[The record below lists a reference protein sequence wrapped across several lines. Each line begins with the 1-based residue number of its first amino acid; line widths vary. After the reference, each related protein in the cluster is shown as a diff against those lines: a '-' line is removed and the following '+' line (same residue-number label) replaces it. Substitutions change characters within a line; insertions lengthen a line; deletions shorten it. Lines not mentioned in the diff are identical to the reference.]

1 VNTGAFAGTALKL
14 TINGG
19 AQISVNF
26 ANDAH
31 AGSAES
37 LANVA
42 SYINST
48 VDAAMGWSSGVQLA
62 SVNAA
67 GNGLNLTDT
76 IANSSSVMTVTANA
90 TSAALGL
97 TANSSTNNTATA
109 PQAAAITGT
118 APGTASVNTNA
129 APTLAL
135 NVNGTAVSVN
145 FGNDANK
152 SATESWQNVVNY
164 INSQVDAQMGWGS
177 DVKLAQITPS
187 TSGATSSI
195 TLTDPYADSNST
207 VTVTTGSALLGL
219 ATNQTATGT
228 GPVGNTVTLNL
239 AGGNATAATVTGG
252 NTVGPNVNTATG
264 SLTFSIDGTTV
275 NAALTNAG
283 ATAAAVTGSSFG
295 SDGTALVNTG
305 SLLTASTYLDTADSL
320 PSDTGIDLT
329 GMNALTINGA
339 VIDISGQAAAGT
351 LQGIVQAINGTAA
364 DTFTAGGA
372 VTAKEVT
379 TAGGNYAIQLTSA
392 ATGTGAGI
400 AITNNASSQ
409 AAGLTNSGQAGTVHG
424 TAGTSNLLKLDING
438 LGAVS
443 VNFTGDANIQ
453 PDGTETLANAASTIN
468 AAIDAQYDTET
479 TYVSGASGALV
490 ITSPTQGSS
499 SLVSVTSTGGF
510 AAAAQLFGVAGAS
523 GSATGKDQ
531 TLGSVVASLN
541 TQAQQQMG
549 TATTANIF
557 SLNASNQI
565 VIDSQTKGATS
576 NVALTAVTSTSG
588 TLASDLG
595 LTTLL
600 GDAAAGVSGTGPTTS
615 SIANMLQQAFNNPSN
630 STLQKAGL
638 QASGVD
644 GGALTISSSNGTN
657 FRIDE
662 YGSVGANLG
671 FGISGGSFTGLTSG
685 ASGASMI
692 DAGGTSALGTGT
704 VQNPYLS
711 FAPMKF
717 GSDTQAITI
726 SANSAAGVS
735 QPPVTITLQNN
746 GTAQT
751 GATIDSAV
759 SYINSQLRQSN
770 NPTMQSIVAVEENVG
785 GTEQINFL
793 SSSPSFSVSV
803 GNSVNGDGL
812 NAGTAKTFNSVTNGS
827 AGTASIDTL
836 AGAQAAVTAVSAA
849 VAQLGTAQAAVGIG
863 ENQVNYAVN
872 LAQSQITNIS
882 SAESQIRDANVAQQ
896 AANMTKASVLQQATI
911 AAMAQANQEPQAVL
925 SLLKQ

>member
-1 VNTGAFAGTALKL
+1 VGLSEATTANGTDAASFQINTFNATGVETNHTITFANSITASTSVTNVLAALNGASGLNGLGAQAIYNDATGA
-14 TINGG
+14 IEI
-19 AQISVNF
+19 Q
-26 ANDAH
+26 
-31 AGSAES
+31 S
-37 LANVA
+37 LA
-42 SYINST
+42 
-48 VDAAMGWSSGVQLA
+48 SGALA
-62 SVNAA
+62 
-67 GNGLNLTDT
+67 G
-76 IANSSSVMTVTANA
+76 
-90 TSAALGL
+90 
-97 TANSSTNNTATA
+97 
-109 PQAAAITGT
+109 
-118 APGTASVNTNA
+118 
-129 APTLAL
+129 
-135 NVNGTAVSVN
+135 VSV
-145 FGNDANK
+145 
-152 SATESWQNVVNY
+152 
-164 INSQVDAQMGWGS
+164 
-177 DVKLAQITPS
+177 
-187 TSGATSSI
+187 
-195 TLTDPYADSNST
+195 
-207 VTVTTGSALLGL
+207 
-219 ATNQTATGT
+219 GT
-228 GPVGNTVTLNL
+228 G
-239 AGGNATAATVTGG
+239 
-252 NTVGPNVNTATG
+252 
-264 SLTFSIDGTTV
+264 
-275 NAALTNAG
+275 
-283 ATAAAVTGSSFG
+283 TAAAVLGLNSSGSTSAEVTGTS
-295 SDGTALVNTG
+295 TN
-305 SLLTASTYLDTADSL
+305 ASMASIV
-320 PSDTGIDLT
+320 S
-329 GMNALTINGA
+329 
-339 VIDISGQAAAGT
+339 T
-351 LQGIVQAINGTAA
+351 LNTAA
-364 DTFTAGGA
+364 QKA
-372 VTAKEVT
+372 
-379 TAGGNYAIQLTSA
+379 L
-392 ATGTGAGI
+392 
-400 AITNNASSQ
+400 
-409 AAGLTNSGQAGTVHG
+409 
-424 TAGTSNLLKLDING
+424 GTS
-438 LGAVS
+438 
-443 VNFTGDANIQ
+443 
-453 PDGTETLANAASTIN
+453 
-468 AAIDAQYDTET
+468 
-479 TYVSGASGALV
+479 
-490 ITSPTQGSS
+490 TS
-499 SLVSVTSTGGF
+499 
-510 AAAAQLFGVAGAS
+510 
-523 GSATGKDQ
+523 
-531 TLGSVVASLN
+531 
-541 TQAQQQMG
+541 
-549 TATTANIF
+549 ANIF
-557 SLNASNQI
+557 SLSATNQI
-565 VIDSQTKGATS
+565 VINSQTKGASSAIELTLGS
-576 NVALTAVTSTSG
+576 GNTTTPALSEA
-588 TLASDLG
+588 LG
-595 LTTLL
+595 LTSNATEPTLVAPISL
-600 GDAAAGVSGTGPTTS
+600 GAGAGPTTS
-615 SIANMLQQAFNNPSN
+615 SIASMLQQAFNNPSN
-630 STLQKAGL
+630 STLQQAGL

-644 GGALTISSSNGTN
+644 GGALTVSSSNGTN